1 MEKFWDLPDHPEADY
16 DRVGAK
22 WRHDLTSKWFMVRS
36 TWDDIDHMT
45 EESKVTQRA
54 GMMDYEIDTRTMGV
68 PLAGEGRIYPHNTR
82 DITFNDINSIP
93 GHAEELIGIDFGFT
107 RDPAAAVW
115 VKYDTQR
122 DIVYVVGEWK
132 KNIGNLREHAQGI
145 WSLNP
150 YCPVAFPRD
159 GNNYADFKGG
169 ASVAAQMRDEFG
181 VLLLPDPFMNP
192 VGTDGKKNNHLQ
204 PGFSEINSRFVEGRL
219 KIFDGCEQ
227 LINEINDYAFDSSG
241 KPMKNSNDHL
251 CDAFRYAVMSII
263 QGLGQA
269 GETKSKFWYDK
280 MNDDD
285 EDVHYQQY

>member
-1 MEKFWDLPDHPEADY
+1 
-16 DRVGAK
+16 
-22 WRHDLTSKWFMVRS
+22 MVRS

-82 DITFNDINSIP
+82 DITFNDINSIA